1 MMYSLYA
8 TMRSSGEIIK
18 IVEWDKLEF
27 MIGIMNQFNEGKNI
41 KSFHITD
48 TNGNIIEYKE
58 LPEKIEKSQK
68 VRSLHLY

>member
-8 TMRSSGEIIK
+8 TMRSSGEVIK

-27 MIGIMNQFNEGKNI
+27 MVGIMNQFEEGKHI
-41 KSFHITD
+41 KSFHISDAT
-48 TNGNIIEYKE
+48 GNIIEYKE